1 MAWFSY
7 LKRREAFSNREG
19 VAAYDFSLLRSRA
32 EQGVSA
38 MVRVRN
44 EAQKISHCL
53 RSILP
58 VFDEIILVDNASD
71 DDTID
76 IVRDV
81 IRREDSAG
89 KIKLFSYPYRLARF
103 GPEHAATPDDSL
115 HSAVYYTNWTLSH
128 CTRRYVCKWDGD
140 MVLVRERRATF
151 QEFLHG
157 IQLGRRA
164 CWTLSGQTVYRDE
177 HDDYYLARGEV
188 NKEIEVFPYSLMC
201 RFKKRP
207 HLESL
212 QRPVIFPKKDFTP
225 VCFFELKFVDEDEF
239 SHWSEREW
247 PSERK
252 RREWANYQL
261 VRDGQVS
268 TERFQRLGRTF
279 LDNQV
284 L

>member
-1 MAWFSY
+1 MYWLSY
-7 LKRREAFSNREG
+7 FKQREAFSNCEG
-19 VAAYDFSLLRSRA
+19 VEAYDFSLLRSRA
-32 EQGVSA
+32 VPGVSA

-58 VFDEIILVDNASD
+58 VFDEIIVVDNASD
-71 DDTID
+71 DGTID

-81 IRREDSAG
+81 IGREDTAG
-89 KIKLFSYPYRLARF
+89 KIRLLSYPYRLARF

-140 MVLVRERRATF
+140 MVLVRKTRTAFR
-151 QEFLHG
+151 EFLHG
-157 IQLGRRA
+157 LQAGRPA
-164 CWTLSGQTVYRDE
+164 CWTLSGQTVYRDD
-177 HDDYYLARGEV
+177 HGDYYLARGEI
-188 NKEIEVFPYSLMC
+188 NKEIEIFPYSLMC

-239 SHWSEREW
+239 SHWSDREW

-261 VRDGQVS
+261 VRDGQVH
-268 TERFQRLGRTF
+268 TERFERLGRAF
-279 LDNQV
+279 LDTQV